1 MIDLRSDTA
10 TRPTDGMRA
19 AIAAAIVGDEQRRE
33 DPTVNELQ
41 ERVAGLLGQE
51 AALFLP
57 TATLANQIA
66 LKLHTRP
73 GDVLVAERYA
83 HVVIYEYGGP
93 AVHAGLMI
101 EPIEGCEGR
110 FGVAELQA
118 ATQPSTK
125 AADQRATVLAIENTH
140 NSSGGRCWPLDEL
153 EAVAAAAR
161 ERGLATH
168 LDGARLL
175 NAAVATGDEP
185 SAIGGLF
192 DTVTLCLSKGLGC
205 PLGALLAAPA
215 EVIERAWREKHLFGG
230 AMRQAGIVAAAGVY
244 ALDHHVDRLADDH
257 ARARRLAEGWHAAGL
272 PVELEQVETNF
283 VQLDVGRLGLVRDE
297 ALVRLRE
304 RGVGLSSTIHP
315 SVIRAVTH
323 LDVSD
328 DDVDRAIE
336 LAPHALGRVQ
346 PPDALVDGLDRLV
359 GGAQAEQRS
368 PSVSAAVFRDGE
380 VIWRRALGVADVEGR
395 GRDPRARLPH
405 RLDHKDVHRRLHP
418 PAARRDGAR
427 PRRSPADAPPRSAG
441 RADRSRRVGAPERLA
456 ARAPGEIWETL
467 RPPSREELI
476 GGLEDA
482 ERVLRPGEAW
492 HYSNLAFGLLGE
504 IVARRSET
512 GYEHA
517 LRSRVLDPLGLRRTG
532 FDPSGPRAT
541 GYFVDPFSDRVT
553 VEHDLAAEGPTAAM
567 GWLWSTVD
575 DLARW
580 ADFLATGSDGVL
592 ARKSL
597 DEMARVRTM
606 ADQATW
612 TLGWGLGLELYR
624 RGERIF
630 VGHGGAMPGFLA
642 GLCVHRP
649 ERTGAAVLLN
659 TGARA
664 EPETLALDLAE
675 ATLEAWPQSPEPWRP
690 DEGAPGDV
698 APLLGRWWSEGSE
711 LALSW
716 SDGRLRLEVVD
727 GPVGRS
733 VSWLVPE
740 GDDRWRIVEGRELG
754 ELLRV
759 VRDDDGTPVKLYVA
773 TYPVTRVPAAF
784 AGDAPE

>member
-1 MIDLRSDTA
+1 
-10 TRPTDGMRA
+10 
-19 AIAAAIVGDEQRRE
+19 
-33 DPTVNELQ
+33 
-41 ERVAGLLGQE
+41 
-51 AALFLP
+51 
-57 TATLANQIA
+57 
-66 LKLHTRP
+66 
-73 GDVLVAERYA
+73 
-83 HVVIYEYGGP
+83 
-93 AVHAGLMI
+93 
-101 EPIEGCEGR
+101 
-110 FGVAELQA
+110 
-118 ATQPSTK
+118 
-125 AADQRATVLAIENTH
+125 
-140 NSSGGRCWPLDEL
+140 
-153 EAVAAAAR
+153 
-161 ERGLATH
+161 
-168 LDGARLL
+168 
-175 NAAVATGDEP
+175 
-185 SAIGGLF
+185 
-192 DTVTLCLSKGLGC
+192 
-205 PLGALLAAPA
+205 
-215 EVIERAWREKHLFGG
+215 
-230 AMRQAGIVAAAGVY
+230 
-244 ALDHHVDRLADDH
+244 
-257 ARARRLAEGWHAAGL
+257 
-272 PVELEQVETNF
+272 
-283 VQLDVGRLGLVRDE
+283 
-297 ALVRLRE
+297 
-304 RGVGLSSTIHP
+304 
-315 SVIRAVTH
+315 
-323 LDVSD
+323 
-328 DDVDRAIE
+328 
-336 LAPHALGRVQ
+336 VQ

-380 VIWRRALGVADVEGR
+380 VIWRRALGVADVER
-395 GRDPRARLPH
+395 GEAATPEHAYRIGSITKTFTAVCILQLRDAMVLDLGDPLRTHLPEA
-405 RLDHKDVHRRLHP
+405 
-418 PAARRDGAR
+418 PAGPTVADG
-427 PRRSPADAPPRSAG
+427 
-441 RADRSRRVGAPERLA
+441 LA
-456 ARAPGEIWETL
+456 HLSGLQREPPGEIWETL